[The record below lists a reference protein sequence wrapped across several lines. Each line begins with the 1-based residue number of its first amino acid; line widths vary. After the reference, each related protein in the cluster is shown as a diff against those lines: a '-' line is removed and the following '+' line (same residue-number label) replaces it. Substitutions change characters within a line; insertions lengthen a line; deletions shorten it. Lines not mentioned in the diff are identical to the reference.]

1 MGTQAASSAATA
13 AACPRV
19 SWAAGSCVP
28 VPDVA
33 EPDVAEQDALPVQDV
48 VQLDVVEERVAAQQG
63 VAAAQVAGAA
73 RCAEAWFADAPPV
86 RVAVA
91 LPVVAGSES
100 GAPGPVGRAVEGPVA
115 RGPAAVVRDA
125 LQARAAVGAAALV
138 PAA

>member
-28 VPDVA
+28 V
-33 EPDVAEQDALPVQDV
+33 PDVAEQDALPVQDV

-63 VAAAQVAGAA
+63 VAAAQIAGEQA

-91 LPVVAGSES
+91 LPVAAGSES

-125 LQARAAVGAAALV
+125 LQAQAAVGAAALA